1 MATMYTHDKLF
12 RITLRVNEN
21 QFSFVKSTADTLG
34 ISPAEFLRMIINAT
48 MVQSNKAVANFE
60 RHNSNNLMGVNGRE
74 NDENTFND
82 KL

>member
-48 MVQSNKAVANFE
+48 MVQSNKAVTNFE
-60 RHNSNNLMGVNGRE
+60 RHNSNNSMGVNGRE

>member
-48 MVQSNKAVANFE
+48 MVQSNKAVASFE
-60 RHNSNNLMGVNGRE
+60 RHNSNNIMGVSGRE